1 MGKLKKWPEKWL
13 GKLEVFIYARRQPH
27 PKYGVSTLFQCGHQ
41 ISKGQLGLNLTMNR
55 REAEKFLKSRK
66 FSSWDGGG
74 RHIFDPSTP
83 LGRQRQVNL
92 CTFKDSLIYIV
103 SSGIATYI
111 QKKKRLC
118 LRKYIH
124 MQHITLIDFCVP
136 VAWTPQVGYT
146 AMCLYFLRQ
155 SLSLNLKLL
164 ISVRLHTSNQWV
176 LPQ

>member
-111 QKKKRLC
+111 QKKKKTLSPKIYSHATYHPDWFLC
-118 LRKYIH
+118 
-124 MQHITLIDFCVP
+124 T
-136 VAWTPQVGYT
+136 
-146 AMCLYFLRQ
+146 
-155 SLSLNLKLL
+155 SSLNTTGW
-164 ISVRLHTSNQWV
+164 LHSYV
-176 LPQ
+176 SIFS